1 MNGYEL
7 SRIWFDWCFVNPD
20 KIKPNH
26 SALYFFCIEH
36 CNRLGWKD
44 KFGLPTTM
52 AMEALGIKSYNT
64 YKQTL
69 VDLVEWGF
77 IKMIETSKNQYSAN
91 IVAISNF
98 NKAVDKALDKALIKH
113 SICSIKK
120 RQSNSE
126 SIIQST
132 SESID
137 SIDKQLTINNKPLI
151 FTEPKV
157 SVETSKLVYN
167 SVKSEFLIIYK
178 NDYGTDYYF
187 QAKDAKKI
195 KDIIK
200 KVFFKMKERNSV
212 IDFTEQEVIEG
223 VNVFM
228 NAMILVADNWLKSN
242 MSLSNIDSK
251 FNEIYTLIKNNKNG
265 NTKTKSP
272 SKYA

>member
-91 IVAISNF
+91 IVALSNF

-113 SICSIKK
+113 ASK
-120 RQSNSE
+120 QSE
-126 SIIQST
+126 STHQ
-132 SESID
+132 SID
-137 SIDKQLTINNKPLI
+137 SIDKQLTNNNKPLNNKQEQFKEI
-151 FTEPKV
+151 ASLSFKENNCLYGIEFKKQWFILIQTKKWRKKEQSAINSSLKLLMKYDEEFALAL
-157 SVETSKLVYN
+157 VEKSISGDYQGVVFADTDNHYQKYLNSKN
-167 SVKSEFLIIYK
+167 GTGTKS
-178 NDYGTDYYF
+178 N
-187 QAKDAKKI
+187 DAKAQS
-195 KDIIK
+195 
-200 KVFFKMKERNSV
+200 R
-212 IDFTEQEVIEG
+212 
-223 VNVFM
+223 
-228 NAMILVADNWLKSN
+228 DNLKS
-242 MSLSNIDSK
+242 LAIAILA
-251 FNEIYTLIKNNKNG
+251 NE
-265 NTKTKSP
+265 NT
-272 SKYA
+272 

>member
-7 SRIWFDWCFVNPD
+7 SRTWFDWCFVNPD

-91 IVAISNF
+91 IVALSNF

-113 SICSIKK
+113 ASK
-120 RQSNSE
+120 QSE
-126 SIIQST
+126 ST
-132 SESID
+132 NESID
-137 SIDKQLTINNKPLI
+137 SIDKQLTINNKPLNKEQCTKI
-151 FTEPKV
+151 EFDLFWNSYDKKV
-157 SVETSKLVYN
+157 GDKDKIKAKWNSLNIEDQKLILVHVHRYKIAQSDKKYRKDPSTYLN
-167 SVKSEFLIIYK
+167 NKSWFDEIIYS
-178 NDYGTDYYF
+178 
-187 QAKDAKKI
+187 KK
-195 KDIIK
+195 
-200 KVFFKMKERNSV
+200 SSAGG
-212 IDFTEQEVIEG
+212 DFV
-223 VNVFM
+223 M
-228 NAMILVADNWLKSN
+228 
-242 MSLSNIDSK
+242 
-251 FNEIYTLIKNNKNG
+251 
-265 NTKTKSP
+265 
-272 SKYA
+272 